1 MGNIAW
7 PSTLAFKTNRGIIH
21 NGVINCPKTGY
32 AQRSYCNGCTR
43 YVSKDLFLY
52 LFSNTQNQKGDKLT
66 NMMLPMAEGE
76 QWKALRAAMSPTFST
91 GKLKLVRAFFHLSN
105 STMWSTQRD
114 SPIPVAVLFMINS
127 VLWNSLLSRLTVLAS
142 VDPGIP
148 LFPKKARILYFA
160 DRFKSHLKSCRK
172 FRYSDFLKISDTWI

>member
-1 MGNIAW
+1 MVQKLSVAGSVAATVV
-7 PSTLAFKTNRGIIH
+7 PSMFQTIYFCI
-21 NGVINCPKTGY
+21 
-32 AQRSYCNGCTR
+32 
-43 YVSKDLFLY
+43 
-52 LFSNTQNQKGDKLT
+52 FSNTQNQKGDKLT

-91 GKLKLVRAFFHLSN
+91 GKLKLVRALSCHLSN

-114 SPIPVAVLFMINS
+114 SPIPIDVLIYDEYRYRNT
-127 VLWNSLLSRLTVLAS
+127 LLSRLTVLAS

-148 LFPKKARILYFA
+148 LFPKKVRILYFA

-172 FRYSDFLKISDTWI
+172 FRNSNFLKISDNKFQISLSFLFQDKH